1 MAIGLGLVGE
11 SVIESVGMRFGWVDE
26 VVGGLGLWVS
36 GVLLGCRRFTMSEVM
51 LVGSLYRRRTAMSV

>member
-26 VVGGLGLWVS
+26 VVGGLGCWVGGMS
-36 GVLLGCRRFTMSEVM
+36 LGCMRLTMSEMM